1 MNEPRW
7 EPLLAL
13 PPMLGES
20 VLIKIVDHERRVLGR
35 VRVRTTAQGTFVDVQ
50 QLDPRIGWAARQGP

>member
-1 MNEPRW
+1 
-7 EPLLAL
+7 
-13 PPMLGES
+13 MLGES

-35 VRVRTTAQGTFVDVQ
+35 VRVRTTAQGTFVDIQ